1 MNLKKYLEEKREMM
15 IEDFEEE
22 YGFDGAGTIRSL
34 LDELERYDLS
44 ETFDI
49 YDILDTHSCYE
60 FDWEESVDDWF
71 ANDILNGRLEM
82 FTDYMEYNIDENGF
96 YGVVSLFDT
105 TRKTIRYEV
114 LRDHDSSILDYMN
127 AIHLMDL
134 GYTDVDD
141 KFFEEMCSRSLD
153 KLCFDSDSINVQ
165 EIFTY
170 TLEEYGWTEST
181 CGRKD
186 ECENFQ

>member
-1 MNLKKYLEEKREMM
+1 MKLQNYLDEERKKM
-15 IEDFEEE
+15 IEDFEEQ

-34 LDELERYDLS
+34 LDELQEYGLDES
-44 ETFDI
+44 FDI

-71 ANDILNGRLEM
+71 SNDILDGRLEL
-82 FTDYMEYNIDENGF
+82 FTDYMEYNLYEYGF
-96 YGVVSLFDT
+96 DGVVNLFDT
-105 TRKTIRYEV
+105 TRKTIRYET
-114 LRDHDSSILDYMN
+114 LRDHDSSILDYMC

-134 GYTDVDD
+134 GYTDVED

-165 EIFTY
+165 EIFAY

-181 CGRKD
+181 CGRKEDD
-186 ECENFQ
+186 ENE